1 MDDAFIRRS
10 RRLRLRAI
18 IILNSSLPGLT
29 PQVGFTRLAA
39 HTTAQLGQA
48 RVAVQSILFA
58 KKSCAERWTTRNRV
72 YPISGRFECAS
83 RVNPTCV
90 VKPAGD
96 ARRLGASARGGASG
110 RKEAAI
116 DRISAEFAR

>member
-39 HTTAQLGQA
+39 HNTAQLGQA
-48 RVAVQSILFA
+48 RVAVQPILFA
-58 KKSCAERWTTRNRV
+58 KKAFYEERWTTRNRV
-72 YPISGRFECAS
+72 YPISGA
-83 RVNPTCV
+83 
-90 VKPAGD
+90 
-96 ARRLGASARGGASG
+96 LSAQVG
-110 RKEAAI
+110 
-116 DRISAEFAR
+116 

>member
-39 HTTAQLGQA
+39 HNTEQLGQA
-48 RVAVQSILFA
+48 RVAVQSIHLRKTCLT
-58 KKSCAERWTTRNRV
+58 KKMDAR
-72 YPISGRFECAS
+72 
-83 RVNPTCV
+83 
-90 VKPAGD
+90 VKPAHD
-96 ARRLGASARGGASG
+96 WQRYARTPMLDLLQGIRVVSFNHFL
-110 RKEAAI
+110 
-116 DRISAEFAR
+116 